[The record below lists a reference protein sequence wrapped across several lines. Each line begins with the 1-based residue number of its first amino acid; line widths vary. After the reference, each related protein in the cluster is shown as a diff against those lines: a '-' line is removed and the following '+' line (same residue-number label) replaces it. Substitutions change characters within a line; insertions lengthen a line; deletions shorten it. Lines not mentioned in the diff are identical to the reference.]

1 VGDPERRVLIVAGE
15 PSGDAHGA
23 RLVRELMRLGPCRV
37 RGVAGPKLREAG
49 VEAIVPMER
58 LAMLGFAEIV
68 GRLPELLRARATLLA
83 EFDRFRPHVVLLVD
97 YPGFNLRIGPQLKR
111 RGARVFYYIAP
122 QVWAWHPERARE
134 MARWVDELAVVFR
147 FEEPIFRA
155 AGVPVTFV
163 GHPLLDDL
171 APEVDEPALRA
182 ELGLAAGQPLLGLLP
197 GSRAQEVARMLP
209 PLTAAALQLQRSRPA
224 LATVVA
230 AAPALADDALS
241 AAARAGGIRL
251 LRGRTH
257 AVQAFARACAVSS
270 GTATLETALFGT
282 PLAIVYR
289 TGRINYAIASRVVK
303 LRRIGLPNIVA
314 QADVAPE
321 LIQDALTP
329 AALASLLAPLLD
341 DDALHARAAAALAA
355 VRENLGDA
363 GASRRAAARVWAMA
377 A

>member
-1 VGDPERRVLIVAGE
+1 
-15 PSGDAHGA
+15 
-23 RLVRELMRLGPCRV
+23 
-37 RGVAGPKLREAG
+37 
-49 VEAIVPMER
+49 
-58 LAMLGFAEIV
+58 
-68 GRLPELLRARATLLA
+68 
-83 EFDRFRPHVVLLVD
+83 
-97 YPGFNLRIGPQLKR
+97 
-111 RGARVFYYIAP
+111 
-122 QVWAWHPERARE
+122 
-134 MARWVDELAVVFR
+134 VFR

-209 PLTAAALQLQRSRPA
+209 PLTAAALELQRSRPA

-341 DDALHARAAAALAA
+341 DDALRARAAAALAA
-355 VRENLGDA
+355 VRANLGDA